1 MTTEILNPTCV
12 TTRANVYFD
21 GKCVSH
27 TLQFAD
33 GSRKTI
39 GVILPSTLS
48 FTTAVAEIMEGV
60 GGTCEYRLAGNETW
74 IKSGIGETFSVPAN
88 ATFEVRTS
96 EGYHYIC
103 HFG

>member
-1 MTTEILNPTCV
+1 MTTESLAPASVATK
-12 TTRANVYFD
+12 ANVYFD

-27 TLQFAD
+27 TLHFAD

-39 GVILPSTLS
+39 GVILPATLS
-48 FTTAVAEIMEGV
+48 FTTEAPEIMECV
-60 GGTCEYRLAGNETW
+60 GGCCEYRLAGSEAWTH
-74 IKSGIGETFSVPAN
+74 SSVGEKFSVPADT
-88 ATFEVRTS
+88 AFEIRTA